1 MSSMLDPLNRGD
13 NKDVEQN
20 GLASIEESAGWHYR
34 VKSKLASWD
43 PEDEDQWEVSVTYL

>member
-1 MSSMLDPLNRGD
+1 MLDPLKRGD
-13 NKDVEQN
+13 TKDVEQN
-20 GLASIEESAGWHYR
+20 GLASLEESAGWHYRR